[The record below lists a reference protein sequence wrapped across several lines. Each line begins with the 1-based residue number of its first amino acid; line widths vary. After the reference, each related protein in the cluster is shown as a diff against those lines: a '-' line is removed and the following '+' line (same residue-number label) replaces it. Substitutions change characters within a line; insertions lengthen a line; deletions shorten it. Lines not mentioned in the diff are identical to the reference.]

1 MYEHG
6 VPQQMVFPKKPK
18 MPVILMT
25 MDNELAQI
33 RTALVAGVR
42 GFVTKQDLAE
52 ELIPAIRGVL
62 DGRRYLSRELLVG
75 ISANVRARI
84 LAGDT
89 SDWNE

>member
-1 MYEHG
+1 
-6 VPQQMVFPKKPK
+6 
-18 MPVILMT
+18 MT